1 MNAIGAG
8 RPGGQASRPTATGP
22 HNESEWQRGA
32 GEGLGGGEEDGAGS
46 LLHRVE
52 ELRVVMVF
60 AYAILS
66 KETLPRLHLR
76 SRAGGGARHIE
87 LLDVT

>member
-1 MNAIGAG
+1 ME
-8 RPGGQASRPTATGP
+8 RAT
-22 HNESEWQRGA
+22 GA
-32 GEGLGGGEEDGAGS
+32 GEGGRQRDTAMGRATGAGEGFGGGEEDGAGS

-66 KETLPRLHLR
+66 KRCHVFICVPEPEEVLGI
-76 SRAGGGARHIE
+76 SSFSM
-87 LLDVT
+87 